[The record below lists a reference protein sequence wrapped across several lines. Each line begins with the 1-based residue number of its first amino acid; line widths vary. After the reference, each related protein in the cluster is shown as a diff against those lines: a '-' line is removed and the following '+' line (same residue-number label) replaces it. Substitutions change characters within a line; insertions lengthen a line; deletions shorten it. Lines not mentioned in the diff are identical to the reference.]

1 MSFIFIIFI
10 FLLFLIYL
18 YKGGDFILKFKQF
31 KDIKSV
37 YKIVDITDECIISKD
52 KDKLSEIYI
61 YEINPIPIV
70 NISSDMQKNISN
82 SYTTF
87 LREIQIDFQILII
100 NKKLDIESIFNNDKY
115 ESDISN
121 KYLEDMRV
129 QMKQDNIFYTKYYIV
144 VALSKK
150 DDINEID
157 KTINLIKNC
166 GCGVERIKSK
176 KNLENL
182 LYECINKENI

>member
-1 MSFIFIIFI
+1 
-10 FLLFLIYL
+10 
-18 YKGGDFILKFKQF
+18 
-31 KDIKSV
+31 
-37 YKIVDITDECIISKD
+37 
-52 KDKLSEIYI
+52 
-61 YEINPIPIV
+61 
-70 NISSDMQKNISN
+70 MQKNISN